1 MRWAGMSRWWSRTSP
16 IPPPR
21 RATDVVVAVE
31 ACGVC
36 HRDLIDRGG
45 GIPFM
50 TLPITLGHEA
60 TGRVLAIGPDVTRW
74 QPGDR
79 VATLHRD
86 SCGTC
91 ELCRDGEDTLCPNGF
106 HALGIVADGG
116 YATHLTLPER
126 ALYAIPD
133 DLPVAEAAILNCTYG
148 TAFRGLR
155 SGGCAPGRTVVIT
168 GASGGVGSAAV
179 EVAARMGAR
188 VVAVIRDA
196 GRRDYV
202 TALGANA
209 VVVDQ
214 GDGFHK
220 VDETADADVVL
231 DCVGEPTMNASLRC
245 LRLGGTVVV
254 IGNIVPEKR
263 LSLNLGLVI
272 VKALHMIGS
281 SGASPHDMA
290 DLLEL
295 RGNQPFAMTLHEVP
309 LDEAENAHRSFGR
322 AACRAGWCYARPMRG
337 ARSRRV
343 ISAAVS
349 RTAPAMS
356 STTGSR
362 RFSQVT
368 ATLAWMVPASTGAA
382 TDAKPVVTSP
392 SSVA

>member
-1 MRWAGMSRWWSRTSP
+1 MNALGWDEPMVAEDQPDPTAPTGNQ
-16 IPPPR
+16 
-21 RATDVVVAVE
+21 VVVAVD

-50 TLPITLGHEA
+50 TVPITLGHEA
-60 TGRVLAIGPDVTRW
+60 TGRVLAIGPEVARW

-91 ELCRDGEDTLCPNGF
+91 EMCREGEDTLCPNGF

-133 DLPVAEAAILNCTYG
+133 DLSDAEAAILNCTYG

-155 SGGCAPGRTVVIT
+155 SGGCGPGRKVVIT

-179 EVAARMGAR
+179 EIAARMDAR

-196 GRRDYV
+196 GQRDYV
-202 TALGANA
+202 TALGASS

-220 VDETADADVVL
+220 VDDTADADVVL
-231 DCVGEPTMNASLRC
+231 DCVGQPTLNASLRC
-245 LRLGGTVVV
+245 LRLGGTAVA
-254 IGNIVPEKR
+254 IGNIVPTER
-263 LSLNLGLVI
+263 LSLNIGLVI
-272 VKALHMIGS
+272 VKALRIIGS
-281 SGASPHDMA
+281 SGASPRDMA
-290 DLLEL
+290 DLLAL
-295 RGNQPFAMTLHEVP
+295 RGDRPFAMTLRELP
-309 LDEAENAHRSFGR
+309 LDEAEAAHRQLREGGVPGR
-322 AACRAGWCYARPMRG
+322 L
-337 ARSRRV
+337 V
-343 ISAAVS
+343 L
-349 RTAPAMS
+349 RTS
-356 STTGSR
+356 
-362 RFSQVT
+362 
-368 ATLAWMVPASTGAA
+368 
-382 TDAKPVVTSP
+382 
-392 SSVA
+392 

>member
-1 MRWAGMSRWWSRTSP
+1 MKRIRLNALGWDEPMVAEDQP
-16 IPPPR
+16 DPPAPTG
-21 RATDVVVAVE
+21 AQVVVAVE

-91 ELCRDGEDTLCPNGF
+91 DVCREDEDTLCPNGF
-106 HALGIVADGG
+106 HVLGIVADGG

-126 ALYAIPD
+126 ALYAVPE
-133 DLPVAEAAILNCTYG
+133 DLPIAEASILNCTYG

-179 EVAARMGAR
+179 EVAARMDAR

-202 TALGANA
+202 TALGATS
-209 VVVDQ
+209 VVVDP
-214 GDGFHK
+214 GDRFHK
-220 VDETADADVVL
+220 MPETADADMVL
-231 DCVGEPTMNASLRC
+231 DCVGTPTLNSSLRC
-245 LRLGGTVVV
+245 LRLGGTVIFV
-254 IGNIVPEKR
+254 GNITQER
-263 LSLNLGLVI
+263 LSLNVGLVI
-272 VKALHMIGS
+272 VKALRIIGS
-281 SGASPHDMA
+281 SGASPRDMS
-290 DLLEL
+290 DLIEL
-295 RGNQPFAMTLHEVP
+295 RGDRPFAMTLRELP
-309 LDEAENAHRSFGR
+309 LAEAEVAHRQLRQGGVPGR
-322 AACRAGWCYARPMRG
+322 L
-337 ARSRRV
+337 V
-343 ISAAVS
+343 L
-349 RTAPAMS
+349 RTA
-356 STTGSR
+356 
-362 RFSQVT
+362 
-368 ATLAWMVPASTGAA
+368 
-382 TDAKPVVTSP
+382 
-392 SSVA
+392 

>member
-1 MRWAGMSRWWSRTSP
+1 MDALGWDEPMVAEEQPDPSAPTG
-16 IPPPR
+16 
-21 RATDVVVAVE
+21 TDVVVAVE

-50 TLPITLGHEA
+50 KLPITLGHEA

-91 ELCRDGEDTLCPNGF
+91 DQCRDGEDTLCPNGF

-126 ALYAIPD
+126 ALFAIPD
-133 DLPVAEAAILNCTYG
+133 SLPIAEAAILNCTYG

-155 SGGCAPGRTVVIT
+155 AGGCAPGRTVVIV

-209 VVVDQ
+209 VVVDE
-214 GDGFHK
+214 GGGFHK
-220 VDETADADVVL
+220 IDETADADVVL
-231 DCVGEPTMNASLRC
+231 DCVGEPTMNASLRS

-281 SGASPHDMA
+281 SGASPRDMA
-290 DLLEL
+290 DLLDL
-295 RGNQPFAMTLHEVP
+295 RGDQPFAMTLHEVP
-309 LDEAENAHRSFGR
+309 LDEAETPTSSCGR
-322 AACRAGWCYARPMRG
+322 AACPADWCYARG
-337 ARSRRV
+337 EGCRSRRV

-349 RTAPAMS
+349 RTAAARSSMS
-356 STTGSR
+356 GSR
-362 RFSQVT
+362 RLSQVT

-382 TDAKPVVTSP
+382 TDAKPGVTSP

>member
-1 MRWAGMSRWWSRTSP
+1 MNELGWDAPMVVEDLP
-16 IPPPR
+16 DPPEP
-21 RATDVVVAVE
+21 TGTQVVVAVE

-60 TGRVLAIGPDVTRW
+60 AGRVVSVGPDVTRW

-91 ELCRDGEDTLCPNGF
+91 ELCHQGEDTLCPNGF

-133 DLPVAEAAILNCTYG
+133 NLPITEAAILNCTYG

-155 SGGCAPGRTVVIT
+155 AGGCRQGRTVVIT
-168 GASGGVGSAAV
+168 GASGGVGSAAI
-179 EVAARMGAR
+179 EIAARMGAR
-188 VVAVIRDA
+188 VVAVIRDE

-202 TALGANA
+202 TSLGAAA

-220 VDETADADVVL
+220 VPDTANADVVL
-231 DCVGEPTMNASLRC
+231 DCVGQPTLNASLRC
-245 LRLGGTVVV
+245 LRLGGTAVA
-254 IGNIVPEKR
+254 IGNITQER
-263 LSLNLGLVI
+263 LSLNVGLVI
-272 VKALHMIGS
+272 VKALRIIGS
-281 SGASPHDMA
+281 SGANPRDMA
-290 DLLEL
+290 DLLVL
-295 RGNQPFAMTLHEVP
+295 RGQHPFAMTVEELP
-309 LDEAENAHRSFGR
+309 LTEAEAAHRRLREGGVPGR
-322 AACRAGWCYARPMRG
+322 L
-337 ARSRRV
+337 V
-343 ISAAVS
+343 LQ
-349 RTAPAMS
+349 TA
-356 STTGSR
+356 
-362 RFSQVT
+362 
-368 ATLAWMVPASTGAA
+368 
-382 TDAKPVVTSP
+382 
-392 SSVA
+392 

>member
-1 MRWAGMSRWWSRTSP
+1 MKRIRMDALGWDEPMVVEEQP
-16 IPPPR
+16 DPPAP
-21 RATDVVVAVE
+21 TGTEVVVAVE

-50 TLPITLGHEA
+50 KLPITLGHEA
-60 TGRVLAIGPDVTRW
+60 TGRVHAIGPDVTRW
-74 QPGDR
+74 QLGDR

-91 ELCRDGEDTLCPNGF
+91 DVCRDGEDTLCPNGF

-133 DLPVAEAAILNCTYG
+133 SLPTAEAAILNCTYG

-155 SGGCAPGRTVVIT
+155 AGGCAPGRTVVIV
-168 GASGGVGSAAV
+168 GAAGGVGSAAV

-202 TALGANA
+202 TALGAHA

-231 DCVGEPTMNASLRC
+231 DCVGEPTMNASLRS

-281 SGASPHDMA
+281 SGASPRDMA

-295 RGNQPFAMTLHEVP
+295 RGDQPFAMTLHEVP
-309 LDEAENAHRSFGR
+309 LDDAESAHQQLRQGGVPGR
-322 AACRAGWCYARPMRG
+322 LVLRAG
-337 ARSRRV
+337 
-343 ISAAVS
+343 
-349 RTAPAMS
+349 
-356 STTGSR
+356 
-362 RFSQVT
+362 
-368 ATLAWMVPASTGAA
+368 
-382 TDAKPVVTSP
+382 
-392 SSVA
+392 